1 MAKKGYWV
9 VCYKSID
16 NPAVFSEYQ
25 RLARIALDASG
36 GHVIVG
42 GLPAK
47 VHEAGIN
54 QTVVIAEFETLEKAL
69 MAYETDLYK
78 EALRTLGTTVQR
90 DFRILEGR

>member
-25 RLARIALDASG
+25 RLARIALDAS
-36 GHVIVG
+36 G